1 MIKAWV
7 NDVNTTSLRIVTSLA
22 LAIVCVPAI
31 LGSILFLDWQPKAGQ
46 LSILGYLAAF
56 VLTMMGFDVAQ
67 FVAKRFSDAG
77 YASAKNPSAPS
88 PVTVE
93 APSSVTVSDQGG
105 AQPAVTVA
113 ATPPASAPV
122 DGKEPDA

>member
-1 MIKAWV
+1 MIKSWV

-31 LGSILFLDWQPKAGQ
+31 LGAILFLDWQPKSGQ
-46 LSILGYLAAF
+46 LLVLGYMAAF
-56 VLTMMGFDVAQ
+56 ALTMMGFDVAQ

-77 YASAKNPSAPS
+77 YASAKNPTTPS

-93 APSSVTVSDQGG
+93 APSTVTVE
-105 AQPAVTVA
+105 PAEKP
-113 ATPPASAPV
+113 ATRRR
-122 DGKEPDA
+122 K